1 MTERQTALSM
11 AYKNWFNSEHGKKV
25 LDDLDRKC
33 KYARTGIYVS
43 DSSRQTD
50 FNLGMH
56 EVILYIHQEI
66 ERNLTE
72 PEGGKAIHKEIQWLT
87 K

>member
-1 MTERQTALSM
+1 MTDEQKAKSM
-11 AYKNWFNSEHGKKV
+11 AFKNVFESEHGKTV

-33 KYARTGIYVS
+33 RYKRNGSYESAS
-43 DSSRQTD
+43 ERQTC

-66 ERNLTE
+66 DRNLTE
-72 PEGGKAIHKEIQWLT
+72 PDSGKATHKEIL
-87 K
+87 

>member
-1 MTERQTALSM
+1 MTEEQMARSM
-11 AYKNWFNSEHGKKV
+11 AFKNTFQSEHGVKV

-33 KYARTGIYVS
+33 MFKRTGLYVS
-43 DSSRQTD
+43 DNERQTC

-66 ERNLTE
+66 DRNLTE
-72 PEGGKAIHKEIQWLT
+72 PDTGKAIHKEI
-87 K
+87 

>member
-1 MTERQTALSM
+1 MTNDQIAKSM
-11 AYKNWFNSEHGKKV
+11 AYKNTFGSEHGTKV
-25 LDDLDRKC
+25 LEDLDRKC
-33 KYARTGIYVS
+33 MYKKTGIYKS
-43 DSSRQTD
+43 DSQRQTD

-72 PEGGKAIHKEIQWLT
+72 PEDKKATHKEV